1 MPISRLLP
9 ASFEQPN
16 PKNLIIN
23 GNMGCSQRGSVSKTT
38 NSWGYTLDRWELSN
52 YIDDTIT
59 VTQDSDAPSG
69 TGLGNSMKIT
79 GSSGDNSLD
88 ASDYLSMVTKLEGQ
102 DLQVFNKGTSSAV
115 PMTFSFWIKTT
126 TTGTYILE
134 FADNDN
140 TRKISKSY
148 TVSASNQWE
157 YKSITIDADTTGTL
171 DDDNNNSLWIQLW
184 FAAGANFT
192 GGGSLNSS
200 WTSGTSVNTRVKGQ
214 VNGMSSGSHNIYIT
228 GVCLNVGSKSI
239 SGNDGKSFPHE
250 SFAETLNK
258 CSRYY
263 HRITWDN
270 DNNRAFPSY
279 CQNSTSAIATH
290 TFPVP
295 MRTRPTAIETNGTAT
310 DYDVARINTITVC
323 SAVPSYNE
331 ANIFRTSMVYTTAG
345 SLTAGEGGQCRLRND
360 SGSYLAWSAE
370 L

>member
-1 MPISRLLP
+1 MALSRLLP

-23 GNMGCSQRGSVSKTT
+23 GNMSCYQRGSVSKSA

-102 DLQVFNKGTSSAV
+102 DLQVLNKGTSSAV

-126 TTGTYILE
+126 TTGTYIVE
-134 FADNDN
+134 FADEDN

-148 TVSASNQWE
+148 TVSSSNTWE
-157 YKSITIDADTTGTL
+157 YKSITVDADTTGTL
-171 DDDNNNSLWIQLW
+171 DDDNNKSLWIQMW
-184 FAAGANFT
+184 FVAGDNFT
-192 GGGSLNSS
+192 TGGSLNSS
-200 WTSGTSVNTRVKGQ
+200 WTSGTAVNTRVKGQ
-214 VNGMSSGSHNIYIT
+214 VNGMSSASHNIYIT

-250 SFAETLNK
+250 SFAETLAK
-258 CSRYY
+258 CQRYY
-263 HRITWDN
+263 AQSWPYGTTLTGNGNAGVVTASCVGSVHRAFGNVFWPQRMRQAPTITWYNGVGGTVDKW
-270 DNNRAFPSY
+270 R
-279 CQNSTSAIATH
+279 
-290 TFPVP
+290 
-295 MRTRPTAIETNGTAT
+295 NGTQGT
-310 DYDVARINTITVC
+310 DIDDPWALGAIGDH
-323 SAVPSYNE
+323 SYGFGLSQG
-331 ANIFRTSMVYTTAG
+331 IVGTTD
-345 SLTAGEGGQCRLRND
+345 SLQGHFKV
-360 SGSYLAWSAE
+360 SAE